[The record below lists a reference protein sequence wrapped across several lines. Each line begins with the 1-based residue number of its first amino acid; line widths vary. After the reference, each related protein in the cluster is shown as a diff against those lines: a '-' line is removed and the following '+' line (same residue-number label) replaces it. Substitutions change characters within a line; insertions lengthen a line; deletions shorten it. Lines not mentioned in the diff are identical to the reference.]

1 MNKLNIWAIA
11 FSFII
16 TACSP
21 SKKEN
26 SEKGM
31 KTAKDNSGN
40 TYSYVEN
47 DPMKLRIY
55 ELENGLKLYLSKNTN
70 EPTFTSFITI
80 KAGSTYDPSDN
91 TGLAH
96 YLEHLM
102 FKGTPNLGT
111 VNWEMEKP
119 LLDQIEE
126 LYELHKNEPTAEGK
140 KVLYKKIDSLS
151 SEAAK
156 YASPNEFD
164 KAISSIG
171 GKSTNAFTSNEVTA
185 YMNIVPANEIEK
197 WVMLERERFGNLVL
211 RLFHTELETV
221 YEEFNRG
228 QDSDGRKAYAAMN
241 EALFA
246 GHPYGDQTTIGEPEH
261 LKNPSMKNIRAYWK
275 KYYVPNNMAICLS
288 GDVDYENTVDL
299 FKTHW
304 GDMKASEDL
313 KHPTFEKLA
322 PMTEPKSV
330 DLFGSDKEFITLA
343 YRLDGKKSKDADYGE
358 LLANLLSNGK
368 AGLIDLNLVQ
378 QQKILDAQAGADF
391 MKDYGSLTVRATLR
405 EGQTMEEA
413 EALILSQIEKVKKG
427 EFEDETFNA
436 IINNLRKNEIQSN
449 ESNWRV
455 YKLLDA
461 FISDIPWNEQ
471 TERLDRLDAIKK
483 ADLIKFANEKFGNNY
498 AVIRKNLGEDTN
510 IVKVEKP
517 EITPIEMNTDT
528 VSAYLAEFKSKESPD
543 LKPVY
548 IDFENDIKHGTV
560 NGNITFDYIKNEDSE
575 LFNLIYII
583 EMGSNHDKIATLAF
597 DYLPFLGTSKYSA
610 SELQLE
616 LYKNG
621 LDFGVYS
628 GTDRTYVV
636 MGGLKKSTDK
646 GIELLEHILAEAKPD
661 TAAYQK
667 FAEGELKRREDA
679 KLEKGAIQ
687 YRFMPAYAKYGK
699 INPFTNIISKDEL
712 LAIDPSA
719 LTKKVSE
726 ISSMEHRIFY
736 YGNDEMDAMK
746 GKLEKMHPKNESLTA
761 IPASIT
767 LVEQETNE
775 NKIYFVNRVQVQTDL
790 LFSSKEQKFD
800 KEIIPVASWFNS
812 YYGGG
817 LSSVFFQEIREAKGL
832 AYTAYC
838 RFDTPN
844 EPTKS
849 HYFKGYIGTQPDK
862 LNQALE
868 TAMELLTEMP
878 LIDNQ
883 IEAARNSILKRIAS
897 DRKIKDQKY
906 FFYLSNLK
914 RGISY
919 DNRKDTYDYIKTAKQ
934 DDLVNF
940 FESKIKGNT
949 YTLMIMGNK
958 EDLDLESLKKYG
970 TISEISLEELF
981 GY

>member
-1 MNKLNIWAIA
+1 
-11 FSFII
+11 
-16 TACSP
+16 
-21 SKKEN
+21 
-26 SEKGM
+26 
-31 KTAKDNSGN
+31 
-40 TYSYVEN
+40 
-47 DPMKLRIY
+47 
-55 ELENGLKLYLSKNTN
+55 
-70 EPTFTSFITI
+70 
-80 KAGSTYDPSDN
+80 
-91 TGLAH
+91 
-96 YLEHLM
+96 
-102 FKGTPNLGT
+102 
-111 VNWEMEKP
+111 
-119 LLDQIEE
+119 
-126 LYELHKNEPTAEGK
+126 
-140 KVLYKKIDSLS
+140 
-151 SEAAK
+151 
-156 YASPNEFD
+156 
-164 KAISSIG
+164 
-171 GKSTNAFTSNEVTA
+171 
-185 YMNIVPANEIEK
+185 
-197 WVMLERERFGNLVL
+197 
-211 RLFHTELETV
+211 
-221 YEEFNRG
+221 
-228 QDSDGRKAYAAMN
+228 
-241 EALFA
+241 
-246 GHPYGDQTTIGEPEH
+246 
-261 LKNPSMKNIRAYWK
+261 
-275 KYYVPNNMAICLS
+275 
-288 GDVDYENTVDL
+288 
-299 FKTHW
+299 
-304 GDMKASEDL
+304 
-313 KHPTFEKLA
+313 
-322 PMTEPKSV
+322 
-330 DLFGSDKEFITLA
+330 
-343 YRLDGKKSKDADYGE
+343 
-358 LLANLLSNGK
+358 
-368 AGLIDLNLVQ
+368 
-378 QQKILDAQAGADF
+378 
-391 MKDYGSLTVRATLR
+391 
-405 EGQTMEEA
+405 
-413 EALILSQIEKVKKG
+413 
-427 EFEDETFNA
+427 
-436 IINNLRKNEIQSN
+436 
-449 ESNWRV
+449 
-455 YKLLDA
+455 
-461 FISDIPWNEQ
+461 
-471 TERLDRLDAIKK
+471 
-483 ADLIKFANEKFGNNY
+483 
-498 AVIRKNLGEDTN
+498 
-510 IVKVEKP
+510 
-517 EITPIEMNTDT
+517 
-528 VSAYLAEFKSKESPD
+528 
-543 LKPVY
+543 
-548 IDFENDIKHGTV
+548 
-560 NGNITFDYIKNEDSE
+560 
-575 LFNLIYII
+575 
-583 EMGSNHDKIATLAF
+583 MGSNHDKIATLAF

-610 SELQLE
+610 SELQLD

-746 GKLEKMHPKNESLTA
+746 GKLEKRHPKNESLTA

>member
-1 MNKLNIWAIA
+1 MNKLNLWVVALSIVAT
-11 FSFII
+11 S
-16 TACSP
+16 CNP
-21 SKKEN
+21 SNKEN
-26 SEKGM
+26 SETGM
-31 KTAKDNSGN
+31 KTAQDKSGN
-40 TYSYVEN
+40 TYNYVEN

-70 EPTFTSFITI
+70 EPTFTSFITV

-111 VNWEMEKP
+111 VNWELEKP

-126 LYELHKNEPTAEGK
+126 LYELHKNEPSPEGK
-140 KVLYKKIDSLS
+140 KALYKKIDSLS
-151 SEAAK
+151 FEAAK

-171 GKSTNAFTSNEVTA
+171 GKFTNAFTSNEVTA

-197 WVMLERERFGNLVL
+197 WVILERERFGNLVL

-228 QDSDGRKAYAAMN
+228 QDSDARKAYSALN
-241 EALFA
+241 KALFA
-246 GHPYGDQTTIGEPEH
+246 GHPYGDQTTIGEAEH

-275 KYYVPNNMAICLS
+275 KYYAPNNMAICLS
-288 GDVDYENTVDL
+288 GDVDYENTVEL
-299 FKTHW
+299 FKKHW
-304 GDMKASEDL
+304 GDMKPSPEL
-313 KHPTFEKLA
+313 KHPKFEKLA
-322 PMTEPKSV
+322 PISEPIAIDV
-330 DLFGSDKEFITLA
+330 YGSDKEFITLA
-343 YRLDGKKSKDADYGE
+343 YRLDGKKSKDADFGE
-358 LLANLLSNGK
+358 LFANLLSNGK

-378 QQKILDAQAGADF
+378 QQKILDAQAGVDF
-391 MKDYGSLTVRATLR
+391 MNDYGKLTVRATLR
-405 EGQTMEEA
+405 DGQSMEEA
-413 EALILSQIEKVKKG
+413 QELILSQIELIKKG
-427 EFEDETFNA
+427 EFKDETFNA
-436 IINNLRKNEIQSN
+436 IVNNLRKSEIQGN
-449 ESNWRV
+449 ENNWRV

-461 FISDIPWNEQ
+461 FISDIAWNEQ
-471 TERLDRLDAIKK
+471 AERLNRLDQITKE
-483 ADLIKFANEKFGNNY
+483 DLVKFANEKFGNNY
-498 AVIRKNLGEDTN
+498 ATIRKNLGEDTN

-528 VSAYLAEFKSKESPD
+528 VSGFLAEFKSKKSPD

-548 IDFENDIKHGTV
+548 IDFEKDIQHGQI

-575 LFNLIYII
+575 LFNLMYIL
-583 EMGSNHDKIATLAF
+583 EMGTNHDNIATLAYE
-597 DYLPFLGTSKYSA
+597 YLPFLGTSKYSA
-610 SELQLE
+610 SELQQE

-636 MGGLKKSTDK
+636 MGGLKKSTDI
-646 GIELLEHILAEAKPD
+646 GIELLEHILAEAKAD
-661 TAAYQK
+661 KETYQK
-667 FAEGELKRREDA
+667 FAEGELKKREDA

-687 YRFMPAYAKYGK
+687 YRFMPAFAKYGK
-699 INPFTNIISKDEL
+699 VNPYTNIISKEDL
-712 LAIDPSA
+712 LAIDPGV

-726 ISSMEHRIFY
+726 ISNMQHRIFY
-736 YGNDEMDAMK
+736 YGNDEMDAIK
-746 GKLEKMHPKNESLTA
+746 EKLEKMHPKVENLTN
-761 IPASIT
+761 IPSPIE

-790 LFSSKEQKFD
+790 LFLSKKQKFD
-800 KEIIPVASWFNS
+800 ESILPVASWFNS

-838 RFDTPN
+838 RFDTPS

-849 HYFKGYIGTQPDK
+849 HFFRGYIGTQPDK
-862 LNQALE
+862 LNQALS
-868 TAMELLTEMP
+868 TAMSLLTEMP
-878 LIDNQ
+878 VIDNQ
-883 IEAARNSILKRIAS
+883 IEAARNGILKRIAS

-914 RGISY
+914 KGINF
-919 DNRKDTYDYIKTAKQ
+919 DNRKNTYEYIKDGKQ
-934 DDLVNF
+934 EDLVNF
-940 FESKIKGNT
+940 FDSKIKGNT

-958 EDLDLESLKKYG
+958 EDIDLESLKEYG
-970 TISEISLEELF
+970 TITEVSLEELF